1 MAGLSP
7 DTQATLLLTGQF
19 SSSRDAR
26 RAPLTLTEYNAV
38 AKSLVELDARPGDL
52 LQGVPEKWSL
62 SEISKADLEYLL
74 GRGLTMADNLNQWEN
89 RGVRII
95 GRSDVEY
102 PKLFTS
108 RLKNHRPPLLYTVGN
123 LELLKGK
130 GFAMVG
136 SRVTTPDVLDWVK
149 NLAAER
155 SNQGEVV
162 VSGGAKGVDLAAI
175 TGALDAGGQAIAVLP
190 NDLGKVAIAKSFRQH
205 ILNGDLLL
213 ISSNEPKASFQVWRA
228 MERNKYIYALA
239 EQTVIVA
246 SDLKSGGTWAGA
258 EEQLDYPVCPH
269 IFVRYDAS
277 SEALQAL
284 HRLGLPHWPE
294 EGQAVVE
301 QIQDEWEA
309 VKTAIL
315 SAGKKGLGVKAIVV
329 QTQYPGGQKR
339 MATLLSGWTEEG
351 KLMRKSTGAYALA
364 AQDHQTSLFDPS

>member
-38 AKSLVELDARPGDL
+38 AKALVELDARPGDL

-62 SEISKADLEYLL
+62 PVVSKTDLEYLL

-102 PKLFTS
+102 PKRFTS

-123 LELLKGK
+123 LELLNGK

-136 SRVTTPDVLDWVK
+136 SRVTTPDVLNWVK
-149 NLAAER
+149 DLAAER
-155 SNQGEVV
+155 CSQGEVV

-175 TGALDAGGQAIAVLP
+175 TGALDAGGQAIAILP
-190 NDLGKVAIAKSFRQH
+190 SDLGKVAIAKSFRQH

-213 ISSNEPKASFQVWRA
+213 LSSNEPKASFQVWRA

-258 EEQLDYPVCPH
+258 EEQLDYPVCPQ

-284 HRLGLPHWPE
+284 NRLGLPYWPE

-301 QIQDEWEA
+301 EIQDEWEA
-309 VKTAIL
+309 VKAAIL
-315 SAGKKGLGVKAIVV
+315 AAGIKGLGVKAIVA

-351 KLMRKSTGAYALA
+351 KLIRKSTGAYALA
-364 AQDHQTSLFDPS
+364 AQGQQTSLFDPS